1 MSKLSEN
8 NLLTISLKTS
18 IYYIFGNAWSMVK
31 LIKKKKEKKKKEK
44 CNQEGRFKW
53 GSVQSYYNVVGEIKL
68 ILVAQKLWLVN
79 TREAQP

>member
-31 LIKKKKEKKKKEK
+31 LINKKKKKKGKM
-44 CNQEGRFKW
+44 
-53 GSVQSYYNVVGEIKL
+53 
-68 ILVAQKLWLVN
+68 
-79 TREAQP
+79 